1 LFEGLETRRKLG
13 LYALY
18 AMVLFILGVIGS
30 SYMRGPQPFPMS
42 QESSSVA
49 APQLFT
55 PQPEPDSAPSQRS
68 KQTGQV
74 SINNGTFAELD
85 TLPNIGPVKAQAII
99 DYRSRIGGFKSLE
112 ELKAVKGI
120 GDKTYAKLL
129 PLIRL

>member
-1 LFEGLETRRKLG
+1 MALF
-13 LYALY
+13 
-18 AMVLFILGVIGS
+18 VLGVIGS

-42 QESSSVA
+42 QESQSAS
-49 APQLFT
+49 APQLFS
-55 PQPEPDSAPSQRS
+55 PQPEPSAPASPTAAR
-68 KQTGQV
+68 TGQV

-85 TLPNIGPVKAQAII
+85 SLTGIGPVKAQAII

-120 GDKTYAKLL
+120 GEKTYQKLL

>member
-1 LFEGLETRRKLG
+1 M
-13 LYALY
+13 YALF

-42 QESSSVA
+42 QESASVA

-55 PQPEPDSAPSQRS
+55 PQPEPDSPPSPTS
-68 KQTGQV
+68 PKTGQV
-74 SINNGTFAELD
+74 SINNGTFTELD
-85 TLPNIGPVKAQAII
+85 SLTGIGPVKAQAII

-129 PLIRL
+129 PHIRL

>member
-1 LFEGLETRRKLG
+1 MFEGLETRRKLG

-42 QESSSVA
+42 QESASVA

-68 KQTGQV
+68 PQTGQV

>member
-1 LFEGLETRRKLG
+1 MFEGLETRRKLG

-42 QESSSVA
+42 QEASSVA
-49 APQLFT
+49 APQLFS
-55 PQPEPDSAPSQRS
+55 PQAEPSAPSS
-68 KQTGQV
+68 PLIPKTGQV

-85 TLPNIGPVKAQAII
+85 SLTGIGPVKAQAII
-99 DYRSRIGGFKSLE
+99 DYRTRIGGFKSLE

-129 PLIRL
+129 PHIRL